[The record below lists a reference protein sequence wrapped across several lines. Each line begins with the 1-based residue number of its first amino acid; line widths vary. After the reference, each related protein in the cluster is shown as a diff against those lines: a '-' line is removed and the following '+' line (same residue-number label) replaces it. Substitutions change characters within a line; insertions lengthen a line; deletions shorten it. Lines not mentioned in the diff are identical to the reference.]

1 MLGIQVAIGALN
13 DVVDAPLDAVAKP
26 RKPIA
31 AGLVGSRAGLA
42 VAGGGGLVGLVL
54 SGVSGAGTL
63 VAGAACLGLG
73 WAYDLRLSR
82 TSLSW
87 LPLALALPLL
97 PIHAW
102 LGAAGVAPATLV
114 VLVPIGV
121 LAGAALALANGI
133 VDAERDSGSG
143 RPATVVRLGRRRAW
157 IVQSVVLAVAA
168 GLAVVLAPGGGVAG
182 AGSAAAAP
190 AAVLGLV
197 RTWGLLLGCVGIA
210 LGGVVLA
217 SPRAGIRERGWEL
230 EAVGVAALGIGWLAG
245 VSIAA
250 GS

>member
-1 MLGIQVAIGALN
+1 
-13 DVVDAPLDAVAKP
+13 
-26 RKPIA
+26 
-31 AGLVGSRAGLA
+31 
-42 VAGGGGLVGLVL
+42 
-54 SGVSGAGTL
+54 
-63 VAGAACLGLG
+63 
-73 WAYDLRLSR
+73 
-82 TSLSW
+82 
-87 LPLALALPLL
+87 LPLL

-102 LGAAGVAPATLV
+102 LGAAGTVPAALV

-121 LAGAALALANGI
+121 LAGTALALANGI

-168 GLAVVLAPGGGVAG
+168 GLAVVLAPGGGVSG
-182 AGSAAAAP
+182 AGSAAAGP